1 MLELTRRRLL
11 ELGSAATAVSV
22 AGCFGAPGSEGPR
35 AWFPSGTGSLL
46 TAHLDLEVTRQTSN
60 VDPVIP
66 LFLPSNDREDPTE
79 FVPNLPPAEE
89 IDDPLVRF
97 PLTAGGQVIGV
108 SALALVAAG
117 LGHLIDPEASTRELT
132 ELVAVDDTVIG
143 IGDIDVARAE
153 ESLRSGT
160 GSAFGQIKFTEAGQ
174 NGQYTL
180 YEANT
185 DEGSF
190 IALSD
195 DAVVGAEAK
204 DSVRTA
210 IETRRGD
217 HERVVATDATAKW
230 LFDTVGASDLSVG
243 LLGPVDLEDYY
254 WDGGDVNTP
263 IELLAGREN
272 LVSGLSFA
280 PEKEEITATLAVQES
295 GLDDT
300 VRNRFET
307 RMGSAVDASSSVR
320 DDRLVA
326 SDTYTDDVLDFEFTE
341 RSTPSE
347 EPDVPAGDDVPQE
360 VAAAV
365 SEDTFAFSRN
375 RQKGT
380 VRVDFQEEFDADE
393 VTIRARPSG
402 NESSTT
408 TPDPVTYL
416 TVIVSPDDE
425 SVVVIVT
432 VDGSSGIVARENLQ

>member
-1 MLELTRRRLL
+1 LTDI
-11 ELGSAATAVSV
+11 V
-22 AGCFGAPGSEGPR
+22 
-35 AWFPSGTGSLL
+35 
-46 TAHLDLEVTRQTSN
+46 
-60 VDPVIP
+60 VI
-66 LFLPSNDREDPTE
+66 NET
-79 FVPNLPPAEE
+79 
-89 IDDPLVRF
+89 I
-97 PLTAGGQVIGV
+97 
-108 SALALVAAG
+108 
-117 LGHLIDPEASTRELT
+117 
-132 ELVAVDDTVIG
+132 IG
-143 IGDIDVARAE
+143 IGDIDVGRAE

-160 GSAFGQIKFTEAGQ
+160 GSAFGQVEFTETGQ

-185 DEGSF
+185 EEGGF

-217 HERVVATDATAKW
+217 HERIVGTDATAKW
-230 LFDTVGASDLSVG
+230 LFDTVGASDISVG
-243 LLGPVDLEDYY
+243 LLGSVDLEDYY
-254 WDGGDVNTP
+254 WDGGDMNTP
-263 IELLAGREN
+263 VELLAGREN
-272 LVSGLSFA
+272 LVSGISFA

-307 RMGSAVDASSSVR
+307 QMGSAVDASSSVR

-326 SDTYTDDVLDFEFTE
+326 SETYTDDVLDFEFTE

-347 EPDVPAGDDVPQE
+347 EPEVPAGDDVPQE

-365 SEDTFAFSRN
+365 SEDTFSFSRN
-375 RQKGT
+375 RQNGT

-393 VTIRARPSG
+393 VTVRARPSG

-408 TPDPVTYL
+408 TPDPVTHL
-416 TVIVSPDDE
+416 NVLVSPDDE

-432 VDGSSGIVARENLQ
+432 IDGASGIVARETLR